1 MWIPVVPFPVFSYRK
16 GSFPWH
22 CICNFFQKISFDGL
36 KLILSTMRKKGLII
50 LLLAG
55 MSTLFSCKQIDKL
68 TQFDL
73 DYSTNVTIKSATIV
87 DLNTPF
93 NFYTPAI
100 KTNSNSE
107 LEVNDSRKD
116 LVEQIKVKSLKM
128 KVTSPAGGNFDFL
141 KSIRIYISAEG
152 LEEKMIAWKTDMKD
166 DGSTTIT
173 LETADDNLKDYI
185 LKDSFQLRT
194 ETVTD
199 QLLTQDTDIEIDAVF
214 WVDAK
219 ILGV

>member
-1 MWIPVVPFPVFSYRK
+1 
-16 GSFPWH
+16 
-22 CICNFFQKISFDGL
+22 
-36 KLILSTMRKKGLII
+36 MRKIALLSGVFVGMI
-50 LLLAG
+50 LL
-55 MSTLFSCKQIDKL
+55 SSCEKIDKL
-68 TQFDL
+68 TQFNLKYD
-73 DYSTNVTIKSATIV
+73 TEVTIKSATI
-87 DLNTPF
+87 LNINTPF

-100 KTNSNSE
+100 KTNSESE

-116 LVEQIKVKSLKM
+116 LVEDIKVKELKM
-128 KVTSPAGGNFDFL
+128 KITAPEGQTFDFL
-141 KSIRIYISAEG
+141 KSIKIFIKAEG
-152 LEEKMIAWKTDMKD
+152 LEEKMIAWKTDMTD

-173 LETADDNLKDYI
+173 LETSDENLKDYI

-199 QLLTQDTDIEIDAVF
+199 QLITKDTHIDINAVF

>member
-1 MWIPVVPFPVFSYRK
+1 MMTGILV
-16 GSFPWH
+16 
-22 CICNFFQKISFDGL
+22 ISSCD
-36 KLILSTMRKKGLII
+36 KL
-50 LLLAG
+50 
-55 MSTLFSCKQIDKL
+55 DKL

-73 DYSTNVTIKSATIV
+73 DYQTSVTIKSATIV
-87 DLNTPF
+87 NINTPF

-100 KTNSNSE
+100 TTNSESE

-116 LVEQIKVKSLKM
+116 LVEQIRVKELKM
-128 KVTSPAGGNFDFL
+128 KITAPEGQTFDFL
-141 KSIRIYISAEG
+141 KSIKIYINAED
-152 LEEKMIAWKTDMKD
+152 LDEKMIAWKTDMTD
-166 DGSTTIT
+166 DGATTIT

-199 QLLTQDTDIEIDAVF
+199 QALTQDTDIEIDAVF

-219 ILGV
+219 ILGI

>member
-1 MWIPVVPFPVFSYRK
+1 MK
-16 GSFPWH
+16 
-22 CICNFFQKISFDGL
+22 KIGL
-36 KLILSTMRKKGLII
+36 LFVMMTGILVISSCDKL
-50 LLLAG
+50 
-55 MSTLFSCKQIDKL
+55 DKL

-73 DYSTNVTIKSATIV
+73 DYQTSVTIKSATIV
-87 DLNTPF
+87 NINTPF

-100 KTNSNSE
+100 TTNSESE

-116 LVEQIKVKSLKM
+116 LVEQIRVKELKM
-128 KVTSPAGGNFDFL
+128 KITAPEGQTFDFL
-141 KSIRIYISAEG
+141 KSIKIYINAED
-152 LEEKMIAWKTDMKD
+152 LDEKMIAWKTDMTD
-166 DGSTTIT
+166 DGATTIT

-199 QLLTQDTDIEIDAVF
+199 QALTQDTDIEIDAVF

-219 ILGV
+219 ILGI